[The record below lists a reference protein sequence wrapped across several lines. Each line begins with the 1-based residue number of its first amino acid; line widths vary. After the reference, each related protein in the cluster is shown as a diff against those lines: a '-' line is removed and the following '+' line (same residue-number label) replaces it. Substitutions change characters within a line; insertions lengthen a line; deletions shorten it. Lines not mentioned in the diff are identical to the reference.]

1 MTELIDD
8 KGQACAYDFGTG
20 HANLNYLLKYPFDT
34 LKIDKEFVTAI
45 EPDTRSTKIVE
56 GIISLA
62 HNFGIEVLAEG
73 WKPSPNWTG

>member
-1 MTELIDD
+1 
-8 KGQACAYDFGTG
+8 
-20 HANLNYLLKYPFDT
+20 LKYPFDT

-62 HNFGIEVLAEG
+62 ILVSKFLPKG